1 MAHNPMGT
9 DPTDDENDPI
19 FNATTQKRNVVDPR
33 TGLFEVYVPLP
44 AVIGNAGNGPVIEM
58 SLHNTPVVNNEAALG
73 DGWFYCMTTFSEH
86 HKKLTL
92 HSGEVLA
99 MEKDKDLKQSAIIAQ
114 WSAGKLTVQRRGGR
128 KEVLVAVGNTGIYVP
143 ESLTTDGYNSLTLSW
158 THTPHVI
165 DGKTYYQIQLSEIR
179 DATRS
184 LLKVQYTPGDPAAA
198 TVISAANL
206 TFWPDDASET
216 LDYALAIENYA
227 LKSVSL
233 GATIKSSFEYDDHP
247 TCGWLLTKITHFEG
261 LQEQVQYED
270 NGLTFPDNPRLSA
283 LPCVSTHTRTP
294 NGGGTPVITRYV
306 YERQDEDNYRTIVRE
321 GDPAIR
327 TTTYN
332 YNAKHD
338 VTSQVLVQG
347 TAKTEKRYTMQVQEE
362 LLSRTISTTYTKA
375 GTSREEKNEN
385 RFNAHS
391 MLVKNRQERITT
403 ALDYIPAPVAI
414 PGGSSHGPSDSETT
428 LHSLL
433 NLIRSASTQ
442 QTNQA
447 VDTSWTPIRL
457 IPNEL
462 FTSTYLDT
470 EIVENPGLLALI
482 PELLPGLLPEL
493 LNVSSFKYHAYKEIP
508 GLRESKISSTLQGS
522 LTFAARS
529 GAALIGQRI
538 EYFEGDDFRKGRVKT
553 LARSTLGTR
562 DRRPIASDPAR
573 TFGYVLGGAGNTELT
588 TTITDT
594 DETGKTRTSSQTQST
609 LSGRLVR
616 QVDADGNRT
625 EYAYNNFGQLIT
637 LTVCAQSTTYRQV
650 TTYAYPAPGQIKIT
664 APNGQTR
671 LSQYDG
677 QDQLVSEHLLQ
688 GNQSKQTKAVTYDSL
703 GRELRRS
710 EFDYDAAGNQLVHW
724 QQAHYDDWNEVSSQR
739 YSDGRQTFNLYDPIA
754 LTRAQWTG
762 TATDKHAIVTSY
774 NVDETIKKIEWKD
787 QAGQVYQT
795 QTFDYTPS
803 KRVKQLKIDN
813 EFGFTTLDYTFD
825 SAGRL
830 LSERH
835 SEKGRGLLDLP
846 FVYTYHYTY
855 PVHWLLLDA
864 TQIEIETGGTRQ
876 ILGKRSVDSWGRVTS
891 LTRGSSTETYTYD
904 GTSHVPATTL
914 TADGQA
920 LKHDYIKE
928 LGNRLAKTS
937 TADASAHTSFAYAY
951 GTQGV
956 ATASE
961 GDRLLQYD
969 HDLYLRVSRQHVQTA
984 PGQSKDLL
992 YTHSLGSRL
1001 LNSTDALG
1009 NQTLFSYSSTGQRYA
1024 ANNFHFTTS
1033 HSYDDQGRFNEEI
1046 IAGPYNL
1053 APASPVTFLVKY
1065 THDSQQRETRRHF
1078 TLSGQVDLLLENTY
1092 YADDKLKSVQLKQG
1106 ATVLGSRSLTYTPA
1120 GRLNSCTTTGVWR
1133 PKTPTHKAID
1143 KQEFTY
1149 NALGDVLT
1157 CVTTFGTAKNTAT
1170 YTYDALNGYRL
1181 VKVMNSHGDYTASAT
1196 LSYDAAGRLTQD
1208 QSGKTYSYD
1217 WLGRLI
1223 RAGST
1228 HYRYDPASR
1237 LMTRDE
1243 GTGPQQVL
1251 YDGLKA
1257 CGDYSPGT
1265 NVNSRNL
1272 NPGSTACTAQRVK
1285 RSGVERTLFELRDR
1299 SGSVLA
1305 SYDVQ
1310 AQTLKHHAYTAYG
1323 EHFCDEPDSLLGFN
1337 GEYRDVQYPLGM
1349 GVRWYDA
1356 ASMRFNAPDELS
1368 PFGKGG
1374 PNLYA
1379 YCAEGDP
1386 VNYQDPTGHFSV
1398 DKRLREIWGD
1408 TLPEPLGFKGGEGA
1422 LINTLLWGGIGV
1434 MTAVMTGGTS
1444 LLLTAALVGLA
1455 ATSLATGVTSVLVA
1469 DNDPDASSILAW
1481 VSLGTGALGGLG
1493 TLAGKAAQLTGYLG
1507 RSLPAVA
1514 RDLISKAS
1522 RAVISPL
1529 KQSSLGRG
1537 LERFWVKVLPKP
1549 AVATSAY
1556 YIESSLTSQKGLSGL
1571 FDLGDANTLS
1581 FVTSGVLGNLGLLE
1595 SEPAQLADTFVGDI
1609 TWLPFGSW
1617 GGLWLTIRGR

>member
-1 MAHNPMGT
+1 MARNPMGT

-44 AVIGNAGNGPVIEM
+44 SVIGNDGNGPVIEM
-58 SLHNTPVVNNEAALG
+58 GLHNTPVVNNEAALG
-73 DGWFYCMTTFSEH
+73 DGWFYCMTTYSEH

-92 HSGEVLA
+92 HSGEVVA
-99 MEKDKDLKQSAIIAQ
+99 MEKGESLFQPAVIVLWHADRFRVFRKD
-114 WSAGKLTVQRRGGR
+114 GR
-128 KEVLVAVGNTGIYVP
+128 KEILAQVGNTGIYMPV
-143 ESLTTDGYNSLTLSW
+143 SLTTDGYNSLTLSW
-158 THTPHVI
+158 TSTPHVI
-165 DGKTYYQIQLSEIR
+165 DGKTYYQIQLTEIR

-184 LLKVQYTPGDPAAA
+184 LLKVQYTPGDPDAA

-206 TFWPDDASET
+206 TFWPDDPTET
-216 LDYALAIENYA
+216 LNYALSIENYA

-233 GATIKSSFEYDDHP
+233 DATIQSSFEYQDDP
-247 TCGWLLTKITHFEG
+247 ACGWLLTKITSFDG

-270 NGLTFPDNPRLSA
+270 NGLTFPDNPKLSA
-283 LPCVSTHTRTP
+283 LPCVSTHTLTP

-306 YERQDEDNYRTIVRE
+306 YERQNKDNYRTIVRE
-321 GDPAIR
+321 GDPVIR

-332 YNAKHD
+332 YNKNHD

-347 TAKTEKRYTMQVQEE
+347 GATTETKYTTLLTDG
-362 LLSRTISTTYTKA
+362 LLSRNISKTYIKA
-375 GTSREEKNEN
+375 SKRREEKNEN
-385 RFNAHS
+385 RFNKDSA
-391 MLVKNRQERITT
+391 LLKNRQKRTTTSLGYILSPALAGPVPETLGER
-403 ALDYIPAPVAI
+403 
-414 PGGSSHGPSDSETT
+414 T
-428 LHSLL
+428 LLSLL
-433 NLIRSASTQ
+433 EMIRNASNQ
-442 QTNQA
+442 QTNNPLDQ
-447 VDTSWTPIRL
+447 SWTPTGIESK
-457 IPNEL
+457 NL
-462 FTSTYLDT
+462 FSSTTLNT
-470 EIVENPGLLALI
+470 EIVDNPGLLAII
-482 PELLPGLLPEL
+482 PELVPEL
-493 LNVSSFKYHAYKEIP
+493 IPTLRNISKFNFHTYK
-508 GLRESKISSTLQGS
+508 KIDTQGELKVTSTLQGS
-522 LTFAARS
+522 LAGEGVS
-529 GAALIGQRI
+529 SAALIGQRI
-538 EYFEGDDFRKGRVKT
+538 EYFENNDFRKGRVKT
-553 LARSTLGTR
+553 LTRSTLGTR
-562 DRRPIASDPAR
+562 DRRPIASDPLR
-573 TFGYVLGGAGNTELT
+573 TFDYALGGAGNTELT
-588 TTITDT
+588 TTTTDT
-594 DETGKTRTSSQTQST
+594 DATGKTRTTSQTQST

-625 EYAYNNFGQLIT
+625 EFAYNSYGQLVT
-637 LTVCAQSTTYRQV
+637 LTVCAQTATYRQV

-664 APNGQTR
+664 EPNGQTR

-688 GNQSKQTKAVTYDSL
+688 GSQSKQTKAVTYDSL

-710 EFDYDAAGNQLVHW
+710 AFDYDAAGGQLVQW
-724 QQAHYDDWNEVSSQR
+724 QEAQYDDWNEVSSQR
-739 YSDGRQTFNLYDPIA
+739 YSDGRQTFNVYDPIA

-762 TATDKHAIVTSY
+762 KATDKHAMVTSY
-774 NVDETIKKIEWKD
+774 NVDDTVKKIEWKD
-787 QAGQVYQT
+787 QAGLVYQT
-795 QTFDYTPS
+795 HAFTYTQS
-803 KRVKQLKIDN
+803 KQVKQLKIDN
-813 EFGFTTLDYTFD
+813 EFGFTTLDYTYD
-825 SAGRL
+825 GAGRL
-830 LSERH
+830 LSEKH
-835 SEKGRGLLDLP
+835 SEKGRGLLDIP

-855 PVHWLLLDA
+855 PVHWLLQDA
-864 TQIEIETGGTRQ
+864 TQIEIETGGKRQ
-876 ILGKRSVDSWGRVTS
+876 ILGKRSIDSWGRVTS
-891 LTRGSSTETYTYD
+891 LTRGSHTETFTYN
-904 GTSHVPATTL
+904 GTSQVPATTL

-1009 NQTLFSYSSTGQRYA
+1009 NQTLFFYSPTGQRYA

-1053 APASPVTFLVKY
+1053 APASPVAFNVKY

-1078 TLSGQVDLLLENTY
+1078 TVTGKVDLLLENTY

-1106 ATVLGSRSLTYTPA
+1106 ATVLGSRSLTYNPG
-1120 GRLNSCTTTGVWR
+1120 GRLKSCTTTGAWR
-1133 PKTPTHKAID
+1133 PKTPSNKDID

-1149 NALGDVLT
+1149 DALGNVLT

-1170 YTYDALNGYRL
+1170 YTYDAVNGYRL
-1181 VKVMNSHGDYTASAT
+1181 TRVVNTHGDYTASAN

-1208 QSGKTYSYD
+1208 QTGKTYSYD

-1228 HYRYDPASR
+1228 HYRYDPANR

-1243 GTGPQQVL
+1243 GTDPQQVI

-1257 CGDYSPGT
+1257 CGDYSLGT
-1265 NVNSRNL
+1265 NASSRNL
-1272 NPGSTACTAQRVK
+1272 NPGSTACTVQRIK
-1285 RSGVERTLFELRDR
+1285 RSGVERTMFELRDM
-1299 SGSVLA
+1299 SGSVLV
-1305 SYDVQ
+1305 SYDAQ

-1349 GVRWYDA
+1349 GARWYDA

-1386 VNYQDPTGHFSV
+1386 VNFQDPTGHFSV
-1398 DKRLREIWGD
+1398 DSQLREIWGD
-1408 TLPEPLGFKGGEGA
+1408 SLPGPVGFNPEQGA
-1422 LINTLLWGGIGV
+1422 LVHTLLWGGIGV
-1434 MTAVMTGGTS
+1434 LTAVMTGGTS
-1444 LLLTAALVGLA
+1444 LLMTAALVGLA
-1455 ATSLATGVTSVLVA
+1455 ASSLVTGIASLIVRDTA
-1469 DNDPDASSILAW
+1469 PEASSILAW
-1481 VSLGTGALGGLG
+1481 VSLGTGALGGLV
-1493 TLAGKAAQLTGYLG
+1493 TVAGKTAQLTAYLG
-1507 RSLPAVA
+1507 RSFPAAA
-1514 RDLISKAS
+1514 RNLISKAS
-1522 RAVISPL
+1522 KALISPL

-1537 LERFWVKVLPKP
+1537 FERFWAKALPNP
-1549 AVATSAY
+1549 AVSMNLPY
-1556 YIESSLTSQKGLSGL
+1556 SELSLTSSQGLSGL
-1571 FDLGDANTLS
+1571 FDLGDVNTLS